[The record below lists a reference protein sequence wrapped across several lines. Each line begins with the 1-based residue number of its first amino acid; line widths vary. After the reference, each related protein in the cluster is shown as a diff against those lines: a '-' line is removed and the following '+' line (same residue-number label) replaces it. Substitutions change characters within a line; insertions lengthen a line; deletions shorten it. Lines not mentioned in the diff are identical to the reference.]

1 MTEEENEMV
10 FISGPLIGELDFEDH
25 YSEAEE
31 SLKENGYSVMNPSL
45 LPGELNEDKRAR
57 ISLAM
62 LAECDTI
69 ALLPGWQYS
78 RSAIVELAEAIK
90 QEKAIIVL

>member
-1 MTEEENEMV
+1 MTENEMV

-31 SLKENGYSVMNPSL
+31 SLKEQGYSVMNPSL
-45 LPGELNEDKRAR
+45 LPGELDQEKRTR

-62 LAECDTI
+62 LAECHTI
-69 ALLPGWQYS
+69 ALLPGWQHS
-78 RSAIVELAEAIK
+78 GLAIVELAEAIK
-90 QEKAIIVL
+90 QNKNILVL

>member
-1 MTEEENEMV
+1 MTENEMV

-31 SLKENGYSVMNPSL
+31 SLKEQGYSVMNPSL
-45 LPGELNEDKRAR
+45 LPGELDDSKRAR

-62 LAECDTI
+62 LTECDTI
-69 ALLPGWQYS
+69 ALLPGWQHS
-78 RSAIVELAEAIK
+78 RLAIVELAEAIK
-90 QEKAIIVL
+90 QNKNILAL

>member
-1 MTEEENEMV
+1 MTENEMV
-10 FISGPLIGELDFEDH
+10 FISGPFIGELDFEDH

-31 SLKENGYSVMNPSL
+31 SLREQGYGVMNPSL
-45 LPGELNEDKRAR
+45 ISRELDEDKRAR

-62 LAECDTI
+62 LAERDII
-69 ALLPGWQYS
+69 ALLPGWQHS
-78 RSAIVELAEAIK
+78 RSAIVELAEAIR

>member
-1 MTEEENEMV
+1 MTENEMV

-31 SLKENGYSVMNPSL
+31 SLKENGYGVMNPSL
-45 LPGELNEDKRAR
+45 LPGELDDDKRTR

-62 LAECDTI
+62 LDECDAI
-69 ALLPGWQYS
+69 ALLPGWQHS
-78 RSAIVELAEAIK
+78 GLAIFELAKAIK
-90 QEKAIIVL
+90 QEKRILVL

>member
-1 MTEEENEMV
+1 MTENEIV

-31 SLKENGYSVMNPSL
+31 SLKQQGYSVMNPSL
-45 LPGELNEDKRAR
+45 IPGELVDSKRAR

-62 LAECDTI
+62 LAECDAI
-69 ALLPGWQYS
+69 ALLPGGSTADWQESSAQKRLS
-78 RSAIVELAEAIK
+78 R
-90 QEKAIIVL
+90 Q

>member
-1 MTEEENEMV
+1 MTEKMV

-31 SLKENGYSVMNPSL
+31 SLKEQGYSVMNPSL
-45 LPGELNEDKRAR
+45 LPGELDQEKRTR

-62 LAECDTI
+62 LAECDII
-69 ALLPGWQYS
+69 ALLPGWQHS
-78 RSAIVELAEAIK
+78 ESAIVELAKAIK
-90 QEKAIIVL
+90 QNKNILVL

>member
-1 MTEEENEMV
+1 MTENEMV

-31 SLKENGYSVMNPSL
+31 SLKEQGYSVMNPSL
-45 LPGELNEDKRAR
+45 LPGELEQEKRTR

-62 LAECDTI
+62 LAECDII
-69 ALLPGWQYS
+69 ALLPGWQHS
-78 RSAIVELAEAIK
+78 HVALIELSEAIVRDQKILI
-90 QEKAIIVL
+90 L